1 MALPQIISINEPI
14 LTVFAFAAGAA
25 TFFNPCGIALLP
37 MYVSQYIARK
47 DKGTYLEAKDVLPV
61 GIMRGALIGFA
72 ATLGFLVL
80 FGLFGLLLSYV
91 GSLISNAMPS
101 IALILGLILM
111 GIGTTVL
118 LKVPIHLN
126 IPFVTKIRPQSK
138 QGFSSYFTFG
148 IAYGLASL
156 SCTIPVFL
164 LVVLAALSTGGFIAS
179 LAIYLAYAAGMGALM
194 ISLSVG
200 MVASKKF
207 SNNYLKLVRPHM
219 HKINGSLII
228 AAGLYVIYIQYLGG
242 PFPMIPQP

>member
-1 MALPQIISINEPI
+1 MVAPEAIYISEPI
-14 LTVFAFAAGAA
+14 LTVFAFIAGAV

-37 MYVSQYIARK
+37 VYVSRYIASK
-47 DKGTYLEAKDVLPV
+47 QETQIPGSNLVP
-61 GIMRGALIGFA
+61 ISISRGALIGSV
-72 ATLGFLVL
+72 ATLGFVVL
-80 FGLFGLLLSYV
+80 FGLFGLLLSYL
-91 GSLISNAMPS
+91 GGFISNLMSS

-118 LKVPIHLN
+118 LKVPMHVN
-126 IPFVTKIRPQSK
+126 MPFAARIKPQGK

-164 LVVLAALSTGGFIAS
+164 LVILGALSAGGFIAS
-179 LAIYLAYAAGMGALM
+179 LSIYLAYAAGMGALM
-194 ISLSVG
+194 ISLSVA
-200 MVASKKF
+200 MVASKNF

>member
-1 MALPQIISINEPI
+1 MAVPQLISINEPI

-37 MYVSQYIARK
+37 VYVSQYIAGK
-47 DKGTYLEAKDVLPV
+47 DKETYLETKNVLPV
-61 GIMRGALIGFA
+61 GIMRGALIGSA

-118 LKVPIHLN
+118 LKVPIHIN
-126 IPFVTKIRPQSK
+126 MPFVTRIRAQSK

-219 HKINGSLII
+219 NKINGGLII